1 MLINQVTKAILA
13 AMLLLSLP
21 AEAGLKKWLKKE
33 VIPTIKGERP
43 LQIKPYVSVKNDD
56 KIEFRA
62 GPNSVRIKIGDV
74 TIQTHQLRLR
84 LMQAGCVVATS
95 GDVLTCAPDIVER
108 ELLNIA
114 DRINPSDP
122 ATITSSM
129 PPYTIPSAPMSA
141 PLFQSGTLMQQ
152 CGCWGYN
159 PPNVA
164 FEPRCSFSRVVVN
177 TCPGVCRGGGMPYG
191 YVCM

>member
-1 MLINQVTKAILA
+1 MRTNQVAKVILA
-13 AMLLLSLP
+13 ATVLLALP
-21 AEAGLKKWLKKE
+21 SEAGLKKWLQKE

-43 LQIKPYVSVKNDD
+43 LEIKPYVSVKHDN
-56 KIEFRA
+56 KVEFRV
-62 GPNSVRIKIGDV
+62 GPNDFKIKVGDV

-122 ATITSSM
+122 ATISGSM
-129 PPYTIPSAPMSA
+129 PPYIIPAMPIAA
-141 PLFQSGTLMQQ
+141 PLFQSGTPMQQ

-159 PPNVA
+159 PPTVA
-164 FEPRCSFSRVVVN
+164 FEPRCSFSRVLVSA
-177 TCPGVCRGGGMPYG
+177 CPGVCGGGGMPYG